1 MSALRSVITA
11 PSIAGRRTSVRLG
24 SRAIRRAAALAAVL
38 ALLAAAP
45 ALAEPTMLKDGDVL
59 RGRFVQER
67 MLKGFAQP
75 IRSEGSFVVVPGRG
89 LIWRAEAPFPVTTV
103 VTPAGLVQSVDGA
116 ETTRLA
122 AARMPFLSRLYD
134 MMAGALAGDWR
145 ALDDAFTLTRKPDAI
160 ELLPKRA
167 DDLAA
172 QQITSISARLGRF
185 VEEVEIAKPSGDRD
199 RLRFTEQVLNARPLD
214 AAETALL
221 K

>member
-1 MSALRSVITA
+1 
-11 PSIAGRRTSVRLG
+11 
-24 SRAIRRAAALAAVL
+24 
-38 ALLAAAP
+38 LAAAP

-67 MLKGFAQP
+67 LLQGFAQP

-103 VTPAGLVQSVDGA
+103 VTPVGLVQSVDGT

-122 AARMPFLSRLYD
+122 AARMPFLARLYD

-145 ALDDAFTLTRKPDAI
+145 ALEDTFTLTRKPGAIQLSPKSADA
-160 ELLPKRA
+160 
-167 DDLAA
+167 LAA

-214 AAETALL
+214 AAEAALL